1 MALVVAPNSADA
13 VALASTKRAPS
24 PQRAR
29 IVRLDP
35 LGGQIEVGPMREVAG
50 EQFGAVDD
58 DGGRAGAH
66 RRQRR
71 FGAGGDEI
79 AAEHEVGFAGPDPH
93 RVDVFRPRRDLD
105 VAEDRAALL
114 RQAGHVDRRRAL
126 AFEMRRHRQH
136 GADRHHA
143 GSADAADQ
151 DRVGPGVDARQN
163 RVGAGRR
170 RRFAAAR
177 VFGRA
182 PSTVTNDGQK
192 PSTQE

>member
-1 MALVVAPNSADA
+1 MALVVAPNKA
-13 VALASTKRAPS
+13 VAAALASTKRAPP

-29 IVRLDP
+29 IDALIRSARQV
-35 LGGQIEVGPMREVAG
+35 EVGPAGEVAG
-50 EQFGAVDD
+50 EQFGAVGDD
-58 DGGRAGAH
+58 DGRIGAH

-71 FGAGGDEI
+71 LRAGDDEI
-79 AAEHEVGFAGPDPH
+79 AAEHEVGFAGADPH

-126 AFEMRRHRQH
+126 AFEMRRHRDH
-136 GADRHHA
+136 RADRHHA

-151 DRVGPGVDARQN
+151 DRVGPGVDARQESA
-163 RVGAGRR
+163 RGR
-170 RRFAAAR
+170 AAAR
-177 VFGRA
+177 LARARAFGRA
-182 PSTVTNDGQK
+182 PSMVTNDGQK